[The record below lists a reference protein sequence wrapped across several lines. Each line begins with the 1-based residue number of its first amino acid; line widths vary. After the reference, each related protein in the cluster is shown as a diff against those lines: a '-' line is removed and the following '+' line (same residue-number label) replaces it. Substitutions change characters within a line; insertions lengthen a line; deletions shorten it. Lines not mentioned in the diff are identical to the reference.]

1 MLLQCTKKCTFVG
14 MGKAFRM
21 DLVIQPGD
29 IDALSHVNN
38 VVYLQWVQD
47 VSAAHWF
54 ELSTPDIREQYAWV
68 VLRHEIDYLKSAKW
82 GDELYAETWV
92 GETAGFRSVRWVNIF
107 NKQNDLLVRAST
119 TWCMIDTRQFKPAR
133 LTPEILAILDQ
144 GRPN

>member
-1 MLLQCTKKCTFVG
+1 

-38 VVYLQWVQD
+38 VVYVQWVQD

-54 ELSTPDIREQYAWV
+54 ELSNTDIREQYAWV

-82 GDELYAETWV
+82 GDALHAETWV
-92 GETAGFRSVRWVNIF
+92 GETSGFKSIRSVNIF
-107 NKQNDLLVRAST
+107 NQQNELLVRANT

-133 LTPEILAILDQ
+133 FTPEILAILEQ
-144 GRPN
+144 GRLE

>member
-1 MLLQCTKKCTFVG
+1 

-38 VVYLQWVQD
+38 AVYLQWVQD

-54 ELSTPDIREQYAWV
+54 ELSTPDIRGQYAWV
-68 VLRHEIDYLKSAKW
+68 VLRREIDYLKSAKW
-82 GDELYAETWV
+82 GDELYALTWV
-92 GETAGFRSVRWVNIF
+92 GETAGFKSVRFVNIF

-144 GRPN
+144 GRSN